1 MSDII
6 EPSAKPKPTWKNLG
20 VRIVSA
26 LILIAICLAP
36 FYFGGPLWAVLIV
49 LLGARLIWEWVHISD
64 PTPSKLSY
72 IIPIL
77 GVVICVTYI
86 YLGAPVSAFIAA
98 LFITVFAMIERAPRS
113 GGLWSGL
120 GFLYICV
127 PAMLIVSLRGNEIG
141 FSAPGFLIL
150 IFLIAIVAAADTGAY
165 FGGSYFKGPKI
176 APKLS
181 PKKTWSGFV
190 SGFIAGSV
198 MGAVCAFFSGFPPFT
213 GALLAM
219 PVVILS
225 VLGDF
230 LESGLKRR
238 LEVKDTGD
246 LLPGHGGL
254 LDRLDSLLMVVVGVS
269 IVLFFAPGLWPL

>member
-1 MSDII
+1 MM
-6 EPSAKPKPTWKNLG
+6 
-20 VRIVSA
+20 IV
-26 LILIAICLAP
+26 
-36 FYFGGPLWAVLIV
+36 G
-49 LLGARLIWEWVHISD
+49 
-64 PTPSKLSY
+64 
-72 IIPIL
+72 
-77 GVVICVTYI
+77 
-86 YLGAPVSAFIAA
+86 
-98 LFITVFAMIERAPRS
+98 
-113 GGLWSGL
+113 
-120 GFLYICV
+120 
-127 PAMLIVSLRGNEIG
+127 LRGNDIG

-181 PKKTWSGFV
+181 PKKTWSGFI
-190 SGFIAGSV
+190 SGFIAGSI
-198 MGAVCAFFSGFPPFT
+198 MGAVCAFFSGFDPVM

-219 PVVILS
+219 PVTILS

-269 IVLFFAPGLWPL
+269 IVLFFLPGLWPL

>member
-1 MSDII
+1 MTEKTTTDG
-6 EPSAKPKPTWKNLG
+6 KPKVTWKNLG

-26 LILIAICLAP
+26 IILIAICLAP
-36 FYFGGPLWAVLIV
+36 FYFGGWLWTALIIILGSR
-49 LLGARLIWEWVHISD
+49 LLWEWVRMSD
-64 PTPSKLSY
+64 PEASG
-72 IIPIL
+72 I
-77 GVVICVTYI
+77 
-86 YLGAPVSAFIAA
+86 A
-98 LFITVFAMIERAPRS
+98 LFIMVIGLIIAVTYVYMGAYKLALLAGCVGAALTFIERNRRG

-120 GFLYICV
+120 GFLYIV
-127 PAMLIVSLRGNEIG
+127 IPAMLIVGLRGSEIG

-150 IFLIAIVAAADTGAY
+150 IFMIAIVAAADTGAY

-190 SGFIAGSV
+190 SGFISGSI
-198 MGAVCAFFSGFPPFT
+198 MGAICALLSGFSPVT
-213 GALLAM
+213 GGLLAM
-219 PVVILS
+219 PIVILS

-238 LEVKDTGD
+238 LEVKDTGQ

-269 IVLFFAPGLWPL
+269 VVLFVAPGLWPL